1 MQRRSGSLALI
12 GMTNFEEDEVTRELE
27 TLASLARQP
36 TVIVAPDTPMT
47 VVRRTFVE
55 HRAAAILVVDDDD
68 NLLGI
73 LTRTDALRSGADML
87 ARDALSGIVFVLPM
101 LASVER
107 AAALMAYEGVGQ
119 IVITGE
125 NGELVGVVSAIDIV
139 RHYAVEAGYLLPD

>member
-1 MQRRSGSLALI
+1 MHH
-12 GMTNFEEDEVTRELE
+12 FEEDEVTRELE

-36 TVIVAPDTPMT
+36 TVIVAPDTPIA
-47 VVRRTFVE
+47 VVRRKFID
-55 HRAAAILVVDDDD
+55 HRAAAILVVDGDD

-73 LTRTDALRSGADML
+73 LTRTDALRSETHME

-101 LASVER
+101 FASVER

-125 NGELVGVVSAIDIV
+125 GGELVGVVSAIDIV

>member
-1 MQRRSGSLALI
+1 
-12 GMTNFEEDEVTRELE
+12 MTHFEED

-36 TVIVAPDTPMT
+36 MVVVAPETT
-47 VVRRTFVE
+47 IAAVRRTFVE
-55 HRAAAILVVDDDD
+55 RRAAAILVVDAGD

-73 LTRTDALRSGADML
+73 LTRTDALRAATDTL

-119 IVITGE
+119 IVLTGDD
-125 NGELVGVVSAIDIV
+125 GELAGIVSAIDIV